1 MVKGSRGSSQ
11 SRPQVPY
18 LNEVGCGVWQRYKAS
33 EYSARW
39 YRVKVY
45 ALADFYQ
52 SGRFL
57 IPKKGRAGLR
67 QQVVAKSAVS
77 LEDFIQEGCFIGWC
91 KYSRKGDL

>member
-1 MVKGSRGSSQ
+1 MVKGSRESSQ

-57 IPKKGRAGLR
+57 IPEEGRAGVR
-67 QQVVAKSAVS
+67 QQVIAKSAVCPRG
-77 LEDFIQEGCFIGWC
+77 L
-91 KYSRKGDL
+91 YSRIVSVGLCEYRRKGDL

>member
-57 IPKKGRAGLR
+57 ISEKGRAVSR
-67 QQVVAKSAVS
+67 QQVVAKSAVC
-77 LEDFIQEGCFIGWC
+77 LAGFIQEGV
-91 KYSRKGDL
+91 L

>member
-1 MVKGSRGSSQ
+1 MVKGSRGSSR
-11 SRPQVPY
+11 SRPQVLY

-57 IPKKGRAGLR
+57 IPEKGRAGLR

-77 LEDFIQEGCFIGWC
+77 LEDFIQEGCFIG
-91 KYSRKGDL
+91 

>member
-45 ALADFYQ
+45 ALADSYQ

-57 IPKKGRAGLR
+57 IPENGRAVSR
-67 QQVVAKSAVS
+67 QQVVAKSAVC
-77 LEDFIQEGCFIGWC
+77 LAGFIQERCSIGLC
-91 KYSRKGDL
+91 EYRRKGDL

>member
-57 IPKKGRAGLR
+57 IPEKGRVGLR

-77 LEDFIQEGCFIGWC
+77 LETLF
-91 KYSRKGDL
+91 KKGVL

>member
-1 MVKGSRGSSQ
+1 MVKGSRGSSR

-57 IPKKGRAGLR
+57 ISEKGRAVSR
-67 QQVVAKSAVS
+67 QQVVAKSAVC
-77 LEDFIQEGCFIGWC
+77 LAGFIQERCFIGLC
-91 KYSRKGDL
+91 EYRRKGDL

>member
-45 ALADFYQ
+45 ALADFISQ
-52 SGRFL
+52 GVFL
-57 IPKKGRAGLR
+57 YL
-67 QQVVAKSAVS
+67 
-77 LEDFIQEGCFIGWC
+77 
-91 KYSRKGDL
+91 RKGERA

>member
-1 MVKGSRGSSQ
+1 MVKGSRGFSQ

-57 IPKKGRAGLR
+57 IPKETLIPS
-67 QQVVAKSAVS
+67 QS
-77 LEDFIQEGCFIGWC
+77 
-91 KYSRKGDL
+91 

>member
-1 MVKGSRGSSQ
+1 MVKGSRESSQ

-45 ALADFYQ
+45 ALADFISQ
-52 SGRFL
+52 GVF
-57 IPKKGRAGLR
+57 
-67 QQVVAKSAVS
+67 
-77 LEDFIQEGCFIGWC
+77 
-91 KYSRKGDL
+91 